1 MIKRI
6 GFDRSNQSYFEWILD
21 LWIQERRKGRLG
33 RNSVLKSIN
42 KYVVEV
48 SHQTEDDDNKYIVL
62 QLTIYEVI

>member
-1 MIKRI
+1 MIQRI
-6 GFDRSNQSYFEWILD
+6 GFDGLNHSCFEWILD
-21 LWIQERRKGRLG
+21 LWIQERRKDRLG